1 METRELV
8 VNGEQRA
15 STARTL
21 SDLLVELRIAE
32 QTVVAEVNGAMVDRK
47 DYAATYLTGGDVV
60 ELIRFV
66 GGG

>member
-1 METRELV
+1 METCELV

-15 STARTL
+15 SAARTL
-21 SDLLVELRIAE
+21 SDLLAELSLAE
-32 QTVVAEVNGAMVDRK
+32 QAVVAEVNGAVIARK
-47 DYAATYLTGGDVV
+47 DYAATRLASGDVV

>member
-15 STARTL
+15 FVARTL
-21 SDLLVELRIAE
+21 ADLLAELSLTE
-32 QTVVAEVNGAMVDRK
+32 QAVVAEVNGTVIDRK
-47 DYAATYLTGGDVV
+47 DYAATCLANGDVV

>member
-15 STARTL
+15 SAARTL
-21 SDLLVELRIAE
+21 SDLLAELRIAE
-32 QTVVAEVNGAMVDRK
+32 QTVVAEVNGAMIDRK
-47 DYAATYLTGGDVV
+47 DYATTCLAGGDVV